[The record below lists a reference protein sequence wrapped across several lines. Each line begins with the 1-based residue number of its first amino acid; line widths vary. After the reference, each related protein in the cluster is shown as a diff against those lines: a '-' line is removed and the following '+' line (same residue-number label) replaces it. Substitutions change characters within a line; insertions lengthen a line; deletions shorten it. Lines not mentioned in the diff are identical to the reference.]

1 MGLFYLIRLNNYNS
15 LFLKNNFN
23 NRDNNEKCL
32 ILIDG
37 MIK

>member
-1 MGLFYLIRLNNYNS
+1 MSGLSTELSLISNI
-15 LFLKNNFN
+15 FNNFN